1 MIDRHRNSIIEAG
14 LRSADAMMMDE
25 DKIWSIYSDDKV
37 DIGERLAKIIRTLSV
52 ANPLNKPLR
61 ALSIGSST
69 EPQFRILE
77 TAFRGG
83 LYLFDI
89 DTEAMA
95 IVSDRAIRQHTA
107 HVRAITGNYME
118 VFSDPVEVERFF
130 NDTLKRRKL
139 DLIALHHS
147 LYYCEAA
154 AWTKL
159 FEYICGSLLARKS
172 ALHAVLMAAS
182 SSNRMTTTWLY
193 NHFAGKYFGVHND
206 QSLTT
211 LKKHIEK
218 LPSFRNNQILI
229 DTSRVRFFVD
239 DFGKFMKVVWMI
251 MLYPG
256 VHRYDARQKE
266 EIVEFVYDTFW
277 SARQPLIQMQHHLV
291 VYRGIGFRGL
301 I

>member
-1 MIDRHRNSIIEAG
+1 MIEAG

-25 DKIWSIYSDDKV
+25 DKIWSRYSDDKV
-37 DIGERLAKIIRTLSV
+37 DIGERLAKVIRTLSV
-52 ANPLNKPLR
+52 ANPLKKPLR

-69 EPQFRILE
+69 EPQFRIFE

-89 DTEAMA
+89 DSRAMA
-95 IVSDRAIRQHTA
+95 VVSDRASRQHTA
-107 HVRAITGNYME
+107 HVRAIIGDFRE
-118 VFSDPVEVERFF
+118 VFSDPVEVDRFF
-130 NDTLKRRKL
+130 TDTLDRRKL
-139 DLIALHHS
+139 DLIAFHHS

-154 AWTKL
+154 EWALL
-159 FEYICGSLLARKS
+159 FEYICRRLLARKS
-172 ALHAVLMAAS
+172 AVHAVLMAAS

-193 NHFAGKYFGVHND
+193 NHFAGKYFGIRND
-206 QSLTT
+206 QSLATF
-211 LKKHIEK
+211 KKQLEQQ
-218 LPSFRNNQILI
+218 PAFRNDQILL

-277 SARQPLIQMQHHLV
+277 SARQPLLQLQHHLV

>member
-25 DKIWSIYSDDKV
+25 DKIWSRYSDDKI
-37 DIGERLAKIIRTLSV
+37 DIGERLAKVIRTLSV
-52 ANPLNKPLR
+52 ANPLNKQLR

-89 DTEAMA
+89 DPAAMA
-95 IVSDRAIRQHTA
+95 IVRDRAIRQRTA
-107 HVRAITGNYME
+107 HVRAVIGDYRK
-118 VFSDPVEVERFF
+118 VFSNPVEVDRFF
-130 NDTLKRRKL
+130 ADTLERRKL
-139 DLIALHHS
+139 DLIARND
-147 LYYCEAA
+147 
-154 AWTKL
+154 K
-159 FEYICGSLLARKS
+159 ILL
-172 ALHAVLMAAS
+172 
-182 SSNRMTTTWLY
+182 
-193 NHFAGKYFGVHND
+193 
-206 QSLTT
+206 
-211 LKKHIEK
+211 
-218 LPSFRNNQILI
+218 
-229 DTSRVRFFVD
+229 DTSRVQFFVD

-256 VHRYDARQKE
+256 VHHYDTRQRE
-266 EIVEFVYDTFW
+266 EIVEFVYDKFW
-277 SARQPLIQMQHHLV
+277 SARQPLLQMQHHLV

>member
-1 MIDRHRNSIIEAG
+1 MIEAG

-25 DKIWSIYSDDKV
+25 DTIWSRYSDDKV
-37 DIGERLAKIIRTLSV
+37 DIGERLAKVIRTLSV
-52 ANPLNKPLR
+52 ANPLKKPLR

-83 LYLFDI
+83 LYLLDI
-89 DTEAMA
+89 DSRAMA
-95 IVSDRAIRQHTA
+95 VVSDRASRQHTA
-107 HVRAITGNYME
+107 HVRAIIGDFRE
-118 VFSDPVEVERFF
+118 VFSDPVEVDRFF
-130 NDTLKRRKL
+130 TDTLDRRKL

-154 AWTKL
+154 GWAKL
-159 FEYICGSLLARKS
+159 FEYICGRLLARKS
-172 ALHAVLMAAS
+172 AVHAVLMAAS
-182 SSNRMTTTWLY
+182 SRNRMTTTWLY
-193 NHFAGKYFGVHND
+193 NHFAGKYFGIRND
-206 QSLTT
+206 QSLAT
-211 LKKHIEK
+211 LKMQLEK
-218 LPSFRNNQILI
+218 LPSFRNDQIFL
-229 DTSRVRFFVD
+229 DTSRVQFFVD

-277 SARQPLIQMQHHLV
+277 SARQPLLQLQHHLV